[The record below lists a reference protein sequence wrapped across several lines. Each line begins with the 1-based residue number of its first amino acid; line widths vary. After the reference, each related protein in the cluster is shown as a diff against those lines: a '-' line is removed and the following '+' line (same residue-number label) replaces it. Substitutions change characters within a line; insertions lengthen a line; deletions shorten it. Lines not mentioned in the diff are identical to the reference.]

1 MDLLGLLGGAA
12 TGIYALF
19 VAVVSLGLL
28 VLKVLVVIDVV
39 RRDAQVFPAV
49 DRQTKQIWLIFSI
62 GALVGHLLSPNPT
75 ALLNLVGTI
84 AAVVYWVDV
93 RKRINDLFNNRW

>member
-1 MDLLGLLGGAA
+1 MDLFGLLGGAA

-19 VAVVSLGLL
+19 VAAVSLGLL